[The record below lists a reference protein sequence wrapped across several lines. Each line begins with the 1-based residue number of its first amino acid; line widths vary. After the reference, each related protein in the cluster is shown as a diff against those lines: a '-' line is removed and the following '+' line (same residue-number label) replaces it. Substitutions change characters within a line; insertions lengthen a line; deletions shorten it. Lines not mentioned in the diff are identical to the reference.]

1 MADIKELIP
10 AIRQVVKEDIIPKI
24 DNLQQNIIL
33 ELDSIK
39 QSIENHA
46 KRLESLEYQGKQ
58 TNDIL
63 KESLP
68 KLDKKFSELNE
79 IMCMKILD
87 LDTHRRKWSL
97 LISGLEGN
105 ANEPE
110 TITRNTVKDFGKN
123 KLKLAGAD
131 KLDLAACHRL
141 SPSADAGIIV
151 RFVDLNDRNMWLNN
165 AKNLKSTNQNVSISP
180 DLPPVLR
187 GLKSDIL
194 KQGKSLPLKIN
205 RKVW

>member
-1 MADIKELIP
+1 MADIKKLIP
-10 AIRQVVKEDIIPKI
+10 AIRQVVKDIVKEDIIPKI

-46 KRLESLEYQGKQ
+46 KQLDEHESKLKSVEESLEYQGQQ

-68 KLDKKFSELNE
+68 KLNKKFSELNE
-79 IMCMKILD
+79 SMCMKLLD
-87 LDTHRRKWSL
+87 LDTYRRKWSL
-97 LISGLEGN
+97 PISGLEGD

-110 TITRNTVKDFGKN
+110 TITRNTAKGFGKN
-123 KLKLAGAD
+123 KLKITGVD

-141 SPSADAGIIV
+141 SPSAEVGIIV
-151 RFVDLNDRNMWLNN
+151 RFVDLNDQNMWLNK
-165 AKNLKSTNQNVSISP
+165 AKKSQTKMFQFPQIYP
-180 DLPPVLR
+180 
-187 GLKSDIL
+187 
-194 KQGKSLPLKIN
+194 QC
-205 RKVW
+205 